1 MGRPVS
7 QQRWAGAGGVPGVGA
22 DDVTAMLEG
31 GGGVVWDGPDDTA
44 LCKQY
49 IACVKQLSV
58 SFRVKREAF
67 RKSALTK

>member
-44 LCKQY
+44 LCNN
-49 IACVKQLSV
+49 ILLV
-58 SFRVKREAF
+58 
-67 RKSALTK
+67 

>member
-31 GGGVVWDGPDDTA
+31 GGVVWDGPDDTA
-44 LCKQY
+44 LCNKYILCLFLCQKQKHSEEC
-49 IACVKQLSV
+49 AN
-58 SFRVKREAF
+58 
-67 RKSALTK
+67 